1 MNVYVRPFEM
11 KDLPAMTRIWNI
23 VVEEG
28 NAFPQEKPLSAAE
41 APSFFAGQTFAGVA
55 EDRETGQ
62 IVGLYILHPNNVGR
76 CSHIANASYAVDP
89 SVRGEHIGRSLV
101 LNCIDQARSHGY
113 TLLQF
118 NAVVADNAAARH
130 LYEEIGFQMLGTL
143 PHGFRKKDGSYEDIC
158 LYYIDLQK

>member
-1 MNVYVRPFEM
+1 MSLKIHAYTAE
-11 KDLPAMTRIWNI
+11 DEPAARAIWNR
-23 VVEEG
+23 VVRDAD
-28 NAFPQEKPLSAAE
+28 AFPQIEELTLENADD
-41 APSFFAGQTFAGVA
+41 FFRSQTYTGIAVDEESG
-55 EDRETGQ
+55 ET
-62 IVGLYILHPNNVGR
+62 VGLYILHPNNVGR

-143 PHGFRKKDGSYEDIC
+143 PHGFRKKDGSCEDIC

>member
-1 MNVYVRPFEM
+1 M
-11 KDLPAMTRIWNI
+11 
-23 VVEEG
+23 
-28 NAFPQEKPLSAAE
+28 
-41 APSFFAGQTFAGVA
+41 
-55 EDRETGQ
+55 
-62 IVGLYILHPNNVGR
+62 
-76 CSHIANASYAVDP
+76 DP

-143 PHGFRKKDGSYEDIC
+143 PHGFRKKDGSCEDIC